1 MTAKIQKLDEQFHS
15 DGRTNREIAGSST
28 NIFSGVS
35 IHVNGYTEP
44 SSDELK
50 KLMMMHGGA
59 YQHYYSMSK
68 VTHIIATN
76 LPYTKI
82 KELTHQKIVRPEWI
96 TDSIKAG
103 RLLPYHT
110 YELYKDRSAGQNQT
124 LLKLQP
130 AAAPKVTPVGSET
143 IPNSG
148 NQEEITPRTEN
159 DPPLPRDVCG
169 TGASDPSVYESALD
183 RSHDGS
189 SVKPPGKAGGFS
201 AKAGDPNFLSEFYSH
216 SRLHHIS
223 TWGAEC
229 KAHVN
234 ELQRSGSKDF
244 PGRAKLLQMKTT
256 KEALPGGKAGEDW
269 NSSLDDPGKAEA
281 ERPEGQPHGQKKGQ
295 MIMHID
301 MDCFFVSVG
310 LINRPHLLGQPVAVT
325 HSRGQGMSETNQ
337 EIRDYE
343 KAYYAHRAEKSGK
356 KRQGE
361 KSTTSNRDVENK
373 NEASA
378 KDGKSSGKPDH
389 ETFNSMADIASC
401 NYEARKSGVKNGMSM
416 GKARTLCPDLQT
428 IPYDFEGY
436 RRVSKMLYDIIASY
450 THDIEAVS
458 CDEMFVDI
466 SELARETGATPLE
479 IAGVLREEIKE
490 KTCCN
495 ASAGIAPNIL
505 LARMATRRA
514 KPNGQFLL
522 ESHAINDFI
531 KTQPVKDLPGVG
543 WSTSRRMES
552 LSIKTC
558 GDLQQISLP
567 ALQKEF
573 GPKTGQS
580 LYNFCRGVDSRPIK
594 QEQERKSVSAEVN
607 YGIRFK
613 QDGDAV
619 KFVEELTSEVHQRLK
634 SIDMQ
639 ARSITLKLKVRSP
652 DAPKETSKFMGHG
665 ICDDRARSVTLLQAT
680 DRLEV
685 LQRETKKLLH
695 ELRVPAVEM
704 RGVGIQ
710 LSKLCSSHPQQSSS
724 SAASKPITAFLT
736 KVKGHSEGPSKSR
749 SSVTSA
755 APATASHPAE
765 SRPTTSEDIPEHSKD
780 TTAPSTSN
788 DGSAGHHDN
797 TKVTTPRRRKKE
809 LPPLPF
815 IPLSPP
821 ESGGQKT
828 DQTRDAL
835 SGVPIPSPL
844 QIDPSVLAALP
855 EDIQRQVLE
864 DYHHHSTKAFRIAG
878 RDEPST
884 SSGITHSN
892 QLDSDVLRS
901 LPPEIQQEVMQSH
914 RHGDVTGNKQASD
927 EAIETLPSFSQIDP
941 SCLEALP
948 PDLQDELK
956 SAYKLKD
963 SKDNLRREAAPANSH
978 SGSNS
983 LAKASPTKSPF
994 KIRRRGRPRKGSPR
1008 SKATTNKPRWQPG
1021 IREII
1026 NRKLTPPK
1034 PGPGIPPDVPS
1045 PSNDSVSDVLVD
1057 DGSEKDGSEGEE
1069 RASREEEV
1077 VNLCGAVQLGS
1088 VKGLLKEWIDST
1100 EEPVEE
1106 DIGYIVQYLRELILD
1121 KNLEMV
1127 SLVIRSLK
1135 RLTARKASP
1144 HWIDAQETVVA
1155 RIQHTMDQIYSA
1167 QLDLA

>member
-1 MTAKIQKLDEQFHS
+1 MKSVAGAGKPRSRSAPVDRHGGYMTAKIQKLDEQFHS
-15 DGRTNREIAGSST
+15 DGRTSREIAGSST

-130 AAAPKVTPVGSET
+130 AAAPNLTPVGSKSN
-143 IPNSG
+143 PHSG
-148 NQEEITPRTEN
+148 NQEEITPRREN
-159 DPPLPRDVCG
+159 DPPLPQDVCG
-169 TGASDPSVYESALD
+169 TGAPDPSVHESALD

-189 SVKPPGKAGGFS
+189 SIKPPGKAGGFS

-234 ELQRSGSKDF
+234 ELQRRGSKDF
-244 PGRAKLLQMKTT
+244 PGKVKLLQMKMTEET
-256 KEALPGGKAGEDW
+256 LPGGKASEDW
-269 NSSLDDPGKAEA
+269 NSNLDESKKVEA
-281 ERPEGQPHGQKKGQ
+281 KRPEGQQHGQKKGQ

-310 LINRPHLLGQPVAVT
+310 LINRPHLIGQPVAVT
-325 HSRGQGMSETNQ
+325 HSRGQGMPETNQ

-343 KAYYAHRAEKSGK
+343 RAYYAHRAEKSGK

-361 KSTTSNRDVENK
+361 KSTTSNRESENK
-373 NEASA
+373 NEASSR
-378 KDGKSSGKPDH
+378 DGKSSGKPDR

-479 IAGVLREEIKE
+479 IAEVLREEIKE

-558 GDLQQISLP
+558 GDLQQISLQ

-580 LYNFCRGVDSRPIK
+580 LFNFCRGVDNRPIR

-613 QDGDAV
+613 QESDAV

-634 SIDMQ
+634 SIDML

-680 DRLEV
+680 DRLEI
-685 LQRETKKLLH
+685 LQRETKKLLQ
-695 ELRVPAVEM
+695 ELHIPAVEM

-710 LSKLCSSHPQQSSS
+710 LGKLCSSHPQQSSS

-736 KVKGHSEGPSKSR
+736 KVKGHSEGSSK
-749 SSVTSA
+749 
-755 APATASHPAE
+755 
-765 SRPTTSEDIPEHSKD
+765 TTIYSL
-780 TTAPSTSN
+780 
-788 DGSAGHHDN
+788 
-797 TKVTTPRRRKKE
+797 VCV
-809 LPPLPF
+809 
-815 IPLSPP
+815 LS
-821 ESGGQKT
+821 
-828 DQTRDAL
+828 
-835 SGVPIPSPL
+835 
-844 QIDPSVLAALP
+844 
-855 EDIQRQVLE
+855 
-864 DYHHHSTKAFRIAG
+864 IAG

-884 SSGITHSN
+884 STGITHSN

-901 LPPEIQQEVMQSH
+901 LPPEIQQEVLQSH
-914 RHGDVTGNKQASD
+914 RHGDVTGNKQALD
-927 EAIETLPSFSQIDP
+927 QAIETLPSFSQIDP

-948 PDLQDELK
+948 LDLQDELK

-963 SKDNLRREAAPANSH
+963 SKENSKRDAAPTNSH
-978 SGSNS
+978 LGSNS

-1008 SKATTNKPRWQPG
+1008 NKANVNKPRWQPG
-1021 IREII
+1021 IREVI
-1026 NRKLTPPK
+1026 NRKLTPSK
-1034 PGPGIPPDVPS
+1034 PGLGISPDVSS
-1045 PSNDSVSDVLVD
+1045 PSNDSVSDALVD
-1057 DGSEKDGSEGEE
+1057 DGSEKDGSEGGE
-1069 RASREEEV
+1069 RTSREEEV

-1088 VKGLLKEWIDST
+1088 IKALLKEWIDST

-1135 RLTARKASP
+1135 RLTARKASS